1 MTFEKFKEKYLAII
15 LSLLI
20 GALNYKFQ
28 FSKCIDMEKLAD
40 KAIDVSSISFGFLLA
55 VLALL
60 LQTQTPKLDR
70 IKSAGKFG
78 ELVGLNRRAVISSSI
93 VAIVSLLYVSINLGL
108 TNFQHNI
115 NISIL
120 FDSFILITAIYL
132 VIVVYQFLDLF
143 YFLIK

>member
-1 MTFEKFKEKYLAII
+1 MTFEKFKEKYLAIM

-20 GALNYKFQ
+20 GILNYKFQ

-78 ELVGLNRRAVISSSI
+78 ELVGLNRRAVVSSSI
-93 VAIVSLLYVSINLGL
+93 VAIVSLLYVSVNIGL
-108 TNFQHNI
+108 TNFQYNI
-115 NISIL
+115 NIAIL
-120 FDSFILITAIYL
+120 FDSFILVTAIYL